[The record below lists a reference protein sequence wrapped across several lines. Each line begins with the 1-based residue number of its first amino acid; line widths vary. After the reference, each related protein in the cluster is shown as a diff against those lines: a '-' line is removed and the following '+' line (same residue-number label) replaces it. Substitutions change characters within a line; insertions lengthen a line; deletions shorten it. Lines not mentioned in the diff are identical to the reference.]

1 MTAIETLAYN
11 ARSAAAVLRSVSPER
26 RADALNRM
34 AGKLIA
40 CKEEVLAANAAD
52 HADAAGLSAAFQKR
66 LKVDEKVFQYMVKRL
81 QEAAALPDPVGRVI
95 ESRTMPSGLDVRRV
109 AVPIGVIAMI

>member
-52 HADAAGLSAAFQKR
+52 LPTAFPSVSASH
-66 LKVDEKVFQYMVKRL
+66 VSVTNGI
-81 QEAAALPDPVGRVI
+81 P
-95 ESRTMPSGLDVRRV
+95 
-109 AVPIGVIAMI
+109 